1 MKRLFLIV
9 IAGAVLISTSVY
21 AQNQVQLRQQI
32 RDKIVQ
38 KLKRQIQQK
47 ALKQGRVLT
56 QEQRQKIIGILKNN
70 IMNRQGNSRIGKG
83 VGMQN
88 VRVKRMI
95 LRIIRNRIGGRDI
108 GIR

>member
-1 MKRLFLIV
+1 MKRLFLIG

-83 VGMQN
+83 AGMQN

>member
-1 MKRLFLIV
+1 MKRLFLIG

-32 RDKIVQ
+32 RDRIVQ
-38 KLKRQIQQK
+38 KLKGQIQQK
-47 ALKQGRVLT
+47 ALKQGRTLT
-56 QEQRQKIIGILKNN
+56 QEQQQKIIGLLKNN

-83 VGMQN
+83 AGMQN
-88 VRVKRMI
+88 VLVKRMI
-95 LRIIRNRIGGRDI
+95 LRIIRNRIGGRGI